1 MLVGFVGI
9 ADKADA
15 LQSATLDKAILGKK
29 FDPKQYREMNR
40 NVVEDVASLTA

>member
-1 MLVGFVGI
+1 MGITGI
-9 ADKADA
+9 ADKVDA
-15 LQSATLDKAILGKK
+15 IQSATLDKAILGKK